1 MKFLSLAVISA
12 AVSSFVAAQT
22 FNSAAIVEAL
32 DEGDII
38 DDVLPESFT
47 PITTLDVTYENRPM
61 NFGTEYFP
69 YNNETD
75 TFPTVNYNSNANDLY
90 TLALVDPD
98 APSRANPIRAQV
110 VHFLSINIR
119 GNDIQSGFSGSL
131 TYLPTRPFVGCG
143 RKRFVFVLA
152 RQAGV
157 LANSVVPASRPG
169 FNIANFAAQNQLTL
183 IGANYFE
190 AESTPGPQCI
200 IPSASPSAS
209 ASPASSSSSSGSDSS
224 SSAFTSSSSS
234 ITSSLSRSTSA
245 SSSTTSSSSRSTSAS
260 PASTTPSS
268 GSASVSPA
276 TTTSLSG
283 SSSSRSSSSSA
294 YKISSGLAKAL
305 SVAVLISL
313 ISTII

>member
-12 AVSSFVAAQT
+12 AVSSFVASQT
-22 FNSAAIVEAL
+22 FNSAAIYEAL

-38 DDVLPESFT
+38 DDVLPESFA
-47 PITTLDVTYENRPM
+47 PITNLDVTYANRQM
-61 NFGTEYFP
+61 TFGNEYFP

-98 APSRANPIRAQV
+98 APSRANPTRAQV
-110 VHFLSINIR
+110 VHFLSINIK
-119 GNDIQSGFSGSL
+119 GNDTQSGYSGSL

-190 AESTPGPQCI
+190 AESTPGPQCV
-200 IPSASPSAS
+200 IPV
-209 ASPASSSSSSGSDSS
+209 ASS
-224 SSAFTSSSSS
+224 
-234 ITSSLSRSTSA
+234 
-245 SSSTTSSSSRSTSAS
+245 
-260 PASTTPSS
+260 P
-268 GSASVSPA
+268 
-276 TTTSLSG
+276 
-283 SSSSRSSSSSA
+283 SSA
-294 YKISSGLAKAL
+294 YKISSGFAKAFT
-305 SVAVLISL
+305 VAAAISL